1 MNPAAARPQDRT
13 MSTATDQDVP
23 LPRGTPP
30 DTPAESTPAE
40 AQDSS
45 LDQLLGESL
54 THLEH
59 QVEVTRDYLARY
71 EPSVPATRT
80 R

>member
-1 MNPAAARPQDRT
+1 

-23 LPRGTPP
+23 LPRRKPQDDPADPTPP
-30 DTPAESTPAE
+30 D

-45 LDQLLGESL
+45 LDQLLDESL
-54 THLEH
+54 MHLEH

>member
-1 MNPAAARPQDRT
+1 

-23 LPRGTPP
+23 LPRRKPQDDSADPTP
-30 DTPAESTPAE
+30 D

-45 LDQLLGESL
+45 LDQLLDESL
-54 THLEH
+54 MHLEH

-71 EPSVPATRT
+71 EPAVPAPRP

>member
-1 MNPAAARPQDRT
+1 

-23 LPRGTPP
+23 LPRRKPQDDSADP
-30 DTPAESTPAE
+30 TPAD

-45 LDQLLGESL
+45 LDQLLDESL
-54 THLEH
+54 MHLEH

-71 EPSVPATRT
+71 EPAVPAPRP